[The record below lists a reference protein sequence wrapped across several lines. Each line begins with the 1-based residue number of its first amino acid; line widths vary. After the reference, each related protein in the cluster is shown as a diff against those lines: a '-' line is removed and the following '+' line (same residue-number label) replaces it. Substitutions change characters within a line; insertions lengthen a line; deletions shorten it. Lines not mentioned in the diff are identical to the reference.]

1 MRRYFRLLVIIS
13 LFLSISLFPGI
24 SQETEGDSWEEMT
37 GIKVQEINGGK
48 VNVIIATTGPVKYH
62 PFPVHDPERLVMEMV
77 NTLHNWPQK
86 DIEVGHPIL
95 KRVRSA
101 QFANEPV
108 KIARVVLDLE
118 QPIYYNATSTQ
129 KQIIL
134 TISSKKEQVGTVTE
148 VKGKEDVAEIKQ
160 EVVER
165 SVPKSRITTRPIRKN
180 IEDAEHISM
189 VNKIKSEEKQRS
201 RERISQRAKVVKA
214 VEAKDEVKTVEAGD
228 VDIMGGIVT
237 SISMKKVSFDFNNA
251 DLAEV
256 IRALSLQTGKNM
268 VLAEGISGT
277 VNLHLR
283 DVPFDEAFRMILDQ
297 KGLIAVQQSK
307 NLIWIVDKSKMPIQ
321 VKTFT
326 LTSRKASD
334 LQSTLSSLLTDE
346 EKKYSKITV
355 DGATNS
361 LVVSTTPESMEK
373 IEKLIGTFDMKSP
386 QIKIGCRIMEVK
398 LEDNIELGINW
409 TATKTFSDQAG
420 SLYDAQTGNKN
431 VHTIDDV
438 DVTGDFDFP
447 LGDTFDTTT
456 NLNISTIMDDLTL
469 DATLSAIQQN
479 IDNNVLS
486 APTLV
491 VENNESAHIHVGET
505 IPYTK
510 TTTDATGTQ
519 TTTMGTVEVGVTMDI
534 TPAISPG
541 SDQVTLDVSVNIKD
555 VLNIYA
561 AGPRTYDRSADS
573 KITIKHGNTVVIGG
587 LIKEDDTETVQKV
600 PLLGDIPILGYLFKN
615 KSINKS
621 RSEVLIFLSPEI
633 L

>member
-1 MRRYFRLLVIIS
+1 MKRYFRLLVTIS
-13 LFLSISLFPGI
+13 LFLGI
-24 SQETEGDSWEEMT
+24 CLLPVVSQETEGDSWEEMI

-48 VNVIIATTGPVKYH
+48 VNIIIATTGPVKYH

-77 NTLHNWPQK
+77 NTLHNWSQR

-108 KIARVVLDLE
+108 KITRVVLDLE

-134 TISSKKEQVGTVTE
+134 TVSSKKEQVGVTE
-148 VKGKEDVAEIKQ
+148 VKAKEAKTEIKQ
-160 EVVER
+160 EVAKKP
-165 SVPKSRITTRPIRKN
+165 VPESRITKRPVSRN
-180 IEDAEHISM
+180 IEDEEHRRM
-189 VNKIKSEEKQRS
+189 VAKVQREEKQRS
-201 RERISQRAKVVKA
+201 RERISQRAKA
-214 VEAKDEVKTVEAGD
+214 VEVKDEIKTVKKE
-228 VDIMGGIVT
+228 VDIIRGGIVT
-237 SISMKKVSFDFNNA
+237 SISKKKVSFDFNNA

-268 VLAEGISGT
+268 VLAEGVSGT

-297 KGLIAVQQSK
+297 KGLIAIQQSK

-334 LQSTLSSLLTDE
+334 LQSTLSSLLTEE

-361 LVVSTTPESMEK
+361 LVVSTTPEGMEK
-373 IEKLIGTFDMKSP
+373 IERLIDTFDMRSP
-386 QIKIGCRIMEVK
+386 QIKIACKIMEVK
-398 LEDNIELGINW
+398 LEDNMELGINW
-409 TATKTFSDQAG
+409 QAKKTFSDQVG
-420 SLYDAQTGNKN
+420 SLYDAQTGQKN
-431 VHTIDDV
+431 VHTVEDV
-438 DVTGDFDFP
+438 DVTGDFIFP

-469 DATLSAIQQN
+469 NATLSAIQQN

-491 VENNESAHIHVGET
+491 VENNESASIHVGET

-510 TTTDATGTQ
+510 TTTDPSGTQ
-519 TTTMGTVEVGVTMDI
+519 TTTMGTVEVGVSMNI
-534 TPAISPG
+534 TPAVSPG
-541 SDQVTLDVSVNIKD
+541 GDQITLDVSVHIKD
-555 VLNIYA
+555 IIPPILA

-587 LIKEDDTETVQKV
+587 LIKEDDKETVQKV

-615 KSINKS
+615 KSVRKA
-621 RSEVLIFLSPEI
+621 RTEVLIFLSPEI